1 MEPDFSKLSNADLD
15 ALASGDIS
23 KVSDAG
29 LLILSGEPVK
39 KKKTAPE
46 MLKEAVIP
54 AERPP
59 LSIGSVEDVLRQLGL
74 TARAA
79 VTGAASLPAM
89 LADVPAG
96 LVNIA
101 AGRQIFKPQT
111 QALSETLTQLG
122 LPEPKTS
129 QERVVQDVSS
139 ALSGVAAPASI
150 ASKIGPMASKF
161 FAENVGAQTAAAIGG
176 AGASGYARE
185 EGASP
190 FMQMMGSLI
199 GATTPGAATALGPAV
214 GRGAVQA
221 VRPFTEAGREAIA
234 GGVLRQLS
242 REPETAI
249 KAMEGYKAPVAG
261 YTPTAAQASRDVGLI
276 AAETPIR
283 ALDVTG
289 KFATQAS
296 QANQARMAIL
306 DRLAKDKEAL
316 ESAVTK
322 RDEVTAPMRE
332 AAFAQSNVSPETFQ
346 SAVNLTVNKTI
357 DDILGSSAG
366 ARSTVESTMN
376 WAKEQIKRGT
386 TPERLYEVRKDLRDA
401 SQGRLDKDGAAFSL
415 AKGQLEQ
422 VIRSVDDAIEAAA
435 PGYQDYLKKYAQ
447 SSKGIERM
455 EAAQEFRGKVLSTT
469 PDPSRIGDY
478 MISQPSFTRAIRNA
492 EKDTELSKTQLA
504 VLKKVAED
512 LDSGV
517 LNRAG
522 RVPGSDTF
530 KNLST
535 ANIIG
540 AFIGKQMFGEVP
552 AAVNKVAAPMNWLY
566 NGTDD
571 QIREILV
578 DAMLDPKLASRLM
591 SKASLVTVEP
601 LSKELQ
607 RKAIAAGYGASF
619 GLTE

>member
-1 MEPDFSKLSNADLD
+1 MPPDLSKLSDKDLE
-15 ALASGDIS
+15 ALAGGDIT

-29 LLILSGEPVK
+29 LSILSGETPR
-39 KKKTAPE
+39 KKTKQE
-46 MLKEAVIP
+46 QINEALIIP
-54 AERPP
+54 QRSPMS
-59 LSIGSVEDVLRQLGL
+59 LGSVDDILRQLGL

-111 QALSETLTQLG
+111 QALSETLTMMG

-129 QERVVQDVSS
+129 QERVVQDITS
-139 ALSGVAAPASI
+139 ALGGVAAPAKV
-150 ASKIGPMASKF
+150 ATQMGPAASKF
-161 FAENVGAQTAAAIGG
+161 FAENLGAQTAAAIGG
-176 AGASGYARE
+176 AGASGYAKE

-190 FMQMMGSLI
+190 FMQMMGSI
-199 GATTPGAATALGPAV
+199 AGAAAPGAGSALLPAA
-214 GRGAVQA
+214 GRAAREV
-221 VRPFTEAGREAIA
+221 VRPFTEAGREAIT

-242 REPETAI
+242 REPEVAM
-249 KAMEGYKAPVAG
+249 KAMEGYQSPVSG
-261 YTPTAAQASRDVGLI
+261 YTPTAAQASRDLGLI
-276 AAETPIR
+276 SAETSIR
-283 ALDVTG
+283 GLDTTG
-289 KFATQAS
+289 KFAAQAG

-306 DRLAKDKEAL
+306 DRLAKDEAAL
-316 ESAVTK
+316 SGAVTK
-322 RDEVTAPMRE
+322 RDEVTAPLRE
-332 AAFAQSNVSPETFQ
+332 EAFAKATVNPETFQ

-357 DDILGSSAG
+357 DDILNSDAG
-366 ARSTVESTMN
+366 ARSTVESTMK
-376 WAKEQIKRGT
+376 WAKSQIERGT
-386 TPERLYEVRKDLRDA
+386 TPQRLYEVRKDLRDA
-401 SQGRLDKDGAAFSL
+401 SQGRLDKDGAAYSL

-422 VIRSVDDAIEAAA
+422 VIRSVDDAIDAAA
-435 PGYQDYLKKYAQ
+435 PGYKDYLKKYAQ
-447 SSKGIERM
+447 SSKGIERL
-455 EAAQEFRGKVLSTT
+455 EAAQEFKGKVLSTT
-469 PDPSRIGDY
+469 PDPSRVGDY
-478 MISQPSFTRAIRNA
+478 MISQPSFTRAIRAA
-492 EKDTELSKTQLA
+492 EKETDLSKTQLA

-535 ANIIG
+535 ANVIG

-552 AAVNKVAAPMNWLY
+552 ASVSKVAAPMNWLY

-571 QIREILV
+571 QIRELLV

-591 SKASLVTVEP
+591 SKASVVSIEP